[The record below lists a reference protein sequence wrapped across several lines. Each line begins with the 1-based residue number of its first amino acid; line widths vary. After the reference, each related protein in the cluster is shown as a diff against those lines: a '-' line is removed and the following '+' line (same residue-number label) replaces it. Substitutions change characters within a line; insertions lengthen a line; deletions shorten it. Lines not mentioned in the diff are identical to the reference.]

1 MNWYYAVGGQQQGPV
16 TTEAL
21 QALAASGQ
29 INDATLVWREGMSG
43 WEPYANHKTAAASG
57 GGGGM
62 VTCSQCGGTF
72 SQDNVIQFEGRNVCA
87 GCKPAVVQGMKEGV
101 AMAGTME
108 YAGFGTRFAAK
119 FVDGLILGCFSAI
132 CIGAPMG
139 FFMASSKADDPGA
152 NLAFQLIVNLISYG
166 ASAVYS
172 IFFVAK
178 YGATPGKMAC
188 KIRIVNEDGSNLSTG
203 KAAGRFFAELLS
215 MFTCYIG
222 YIMAA
227 FDDQKRALH
236 DRVAGTRVIK
246 NG

>member
-29 INDATLVWREGMSG
+29 INDATLVWHEGMSG
-43 WEPYANHKTAAASG
+43 WEPYANHKAPG
-57 GGGGM
+57 GSTGT
-62 VTCSQCGGTF
+62 VTCSQCGGAF
-72 SQDNVIQFEGRNVCA
+72 SSENVIQFEGRNVCA
-87 GCKPAVVQGMKEGV
+87 GCKPTLVQGLREGV
-101 AMAGTME
+101 SMPGTME

-119 FVDGLILGCFSAI
+119 FVDGLILGCFSAV
-132 CIGAPMG
+132 CIGLPMG
-139 FFMASSKADDPGA
+139 FFMASGSATDPGA
-152 NLAFQLIVNLISYG
+152 SLAFQLIVNLISYG
-166 ASAVYS
+166 ASGVYS

-188 KIRIVNEDGSNLSTG
+188 KIKIVNEDGSNLSVG

-222 YIMAA
+222 YLMAA
-227 FDDQKRALH
+227 FDDEKRALH